1 MKRIFQTSFSF
12 SILVTTV
19 ILLSFNN
26 AVGVNLSIEP
36 KPKILAVPT
45 YTSVP
50 ANAASDVNQSAD
62 IVLTFSEAI
71 RDSAPGNNA
80 LTNVTIDSHIVLKL
94 NNAGGADIPFDATI
108 DAGKTIVTINPT
120 GNLPSLTVIYV
131 SIGEVEATSDDADI
145 DPDPTSFT
153 FTVGDFTPPV
163 ITFNPVDGTVGVP
176 TASSIIISF
185 DEDIQQ
191 ADGSPL
197 DAAAIEAG
205 IVELKVTN
213 DAGASVTFTAS
224 FNGTNQI
231 TISPDAILLNNSTYY
246 VELNPIEDVAGNET
260 TQTTITFDT
269 PDTIIPIPVFNP
281 ADGAIGIVETNPITI
296 TFLEPIRNIN
306 NSSITSGD
314 LATLIELKLTDNSG
328 ADVPFTANINGPN
341 TIITITPS
349 SPLAGNTLFYVEIN
363 PIEDFSNNA
372 IVATSSTFTTD
383 DTLPPA
389 ISFNPL
395 GGSIKFSAVGNIVI
409 TFNEPI
415 RNTDDSPITPANIEA
430 GLVEL
435 RETDNIGAAVLFTAT
450 INGSN
455 TVITLNP
462 NTTLLP
468 SQLYYVNV
476 NPIEDVF
483 DHATTAQNITFTTE
497 GIPTISSFSP
507 GAGTCIGDN
516 VTINGTL
523 FTGTG
528 TPLTGNTAPTVR
540 VNGVA
545 IPPANIVTFNYTQI
559 VLTLPAGVTTGPITV
574 RNNDSDLL
582 SDNSATDLNVFPA
595 IDTSLPVIPA
605 TLNPAQNTSVAVQIT
620 GTQSS
625 NYNYALILNSGPGGY
640 MATTQDVNG
649 NNGNRTLTTTPN
661 LSAIGD
667 YTYRIDVSRTN
678 CTTKTLTNTP
688 FTLTVASLAVN
699 VSTTNSPTNDVC
711 IGSSIQ
717 LIGAVSGGTGFYQFR
732 WTSTPAG
739 YSNSSSS
746 PTVTPPADIVSYNLE
761 VEDNAGNIVTGSVNI
776 QVNPVPTAD
785 IVPAPLETAV
795 RKNYTVENRNYQ
807 LYGSPAG
814 GVFSGN
820 GVSLLGDGNYYFNPQ
835 SAAVGN
841 HTITY
846 TYTNVSGCSGLD
858 TEIFEVTPSAINGL
872 DVSYCQNT
880 PSDSPLAPVIISGPA
895 ALGKILP
902 GGYQFTRLIFYRQD
916 FTTFS
921 YCIAEVA
928 PTFPYCGLPN
938 PLTVNSYQT
947 VADIQAGVTLLPG
960 TTFSQPV
967 SYTINLNILRT
978 NYGFSKDNWFYILA
992 YGKDAFG
999 NETYRSFQPFEMLAN
1014 EASPTII
1021 GITEDANICADYS
1034 PTPITLSSSEVTYA
1048 VTGFSMAPAAFTA
1061 SLSGSSFHPED
1072 PVLLGKDERP
1082 LRITMNYND
1091 GNNCPNS
1098 VIRNFNWIK
1107 KPDAPIAP
1115 DVEFCQV
1122 ASPTSFTISGSP
1134 SGSADKPIWYEEAT
1148 PTIPIDSIN
1157 WKLTAPGVSGTATIV
1172 KEFLVLQQYK
1182 GCKGNTTLV
1191 QIEIKAAPD
1200 ANFTPPSICDGR
1212 DFTLTGP
1219 LDSNAGN
1226 TPYSTYDWS
1235 FGNSTTVSVAS
1246 DNLVTYNYGTN
1257 TGGTPY
1263 TIGLKV
1269 TNSVGCENTSTR
1281 PITVGINPKYELGY
1295 QFICDGDNTEFK
1307 AIITGNVTATEF
1319 EWDFGDGT
1327 ILPRGPA
1334 ASNQNPIHDFAT
1346 SGEYN
1351 VTVTSYTAQGCFNP
1365 TAKNVTILDYLTHS
1379 SANPY
1384 SMAAI
1389 DGGKGLW
1396 KLEDVNG
1403 NSTWEFAQG
1412 TSPLKSLLTTP
1423 AWVTNASGDYNSNE
1437 KSFLNSPCFNIA
1449 AIERPVLLMDM
1460 VLNTQENFDGA
1471 VLEYSVDN
1479 GVIWLPGGA
1488 VDSGINWF
1496 NTSGFFA
1503 GNIGNS
1509 PVGWSG
1515 DSKDLLDNPAKNKLV
1530 EVRRVLDNL
1539 DQLNAGKMQKVRFRI
1554 AFQSNPDLQAEGMG
1568 FNNMIIDS
1576 RDRISLAENFTNPGG
1591 TQSFGNDIS
1600 FNSLLGAE
1608 IAKIEYHVGFP
1619 SADPIF
1625 AANEADPSARAAF
1638 YGISKDDVTRGYIDG
1653 ASGGRFNQAW
1663 AQNRL
1668 NKQSLK
1674 SSPYTISV
1682 DTQVPASPDYI
1693 KIAVSIKADENIISL
1708 RKPILQIAVVEKTV
1722 SSNEFVLRK
1731 LVPSA
1736 AGTPLSVPMAKD
1748 AIINIVESVR
1758 IENANDVTNLA
1769 LVVFIQDEVTREV
1782 YQAAFNLTPTNLP
1795 TANVIT
1801 GIEQIAEFIQFYP
1814 NPANDSFVIELPNKT
1829 ESRLSVHMIDQ
1840 VGRLVHESTIET
1852 GEQTKTINTQD
1863 LAGGIYVVQIGA
1875 GKSGVVRKKMMI
1887 VHKQ

>member
-1 MKRIFQTSFSF
+1 MKRIFQIKLLLPFFAMMLLHSTVASAVTSD
-12 SILVTTV
+12 L
-19 ILLSFNN
+19 
-26 AVGVNLSIEP
+26 P
-36 KPKILAVPT
+36 KGNKEKILAIPT
-45 YTSVP
+45 FISVP
-50 ANAASDVNQSAD
+50 ANADIGVNQSAD

-71 RDSAPGNNA
+71 RDSGSGNNP
-80 LTNVTIDSHIVLKL
+80 LTNGNIASHIVLKL
-94 NNAGGADIPFDATI
+94 NDVGGADIPFVATI

-163 ITFNPVDGTVGVP
+163 ITFNPADGTVGVP
-176 TASSIIISF
+176 TASNIIISF
-185 DEDIQQ
+185 DEAIQQ

-213 DAGASVTFTAS
+213 DAGASVPFTAS

-281 ADGAIGIVETNPITI
+281 ADGAIGVVETNPITI

-383 DTLPPA
+383 DTLPPT

-435 RETDNIGAAVLFTAT
+435 RETDNVGTAVLFTAT

-468 SQLYYVNV
+468 NQLYYVNV
-476 NPIEDVF
+476 NPIEDVL

-497 GIPTISSFSP
+497 VKPNISSFTP

-516 VTINGTL
+516 VTINGVG

-528 TPLTGNTAPTVR
+528 NPITGNTPPTVR

-545 IPPANIVTFNYTQI
+545 IAPANIVTFNYTEI
-559 VLTLPAGVTTGPITV
+559 VFTLPTGLTTGPITV

-582 SDNSATDLNVFPA
+582 SANSGTDLNVFAA

-620 GTQSS
+620 GTQGS
-625 NYNYALILNSGPGGY
+625 NYDYAMILNSGPGGY
-640 MATTQDVNG
+640 AATTQNTTG

-661 LSAIGD
+661 LSLVGD
-667 YTYRIDVSRTN
+667 YTYRIDVSRTG
-678 CTTKTLTNTP
+678 CTTKTLINTP

-699 VSTTNSPTNDVC
+699 VSTTNSPSNDVC
-711 IGSSIQ
+711 AGSSIQ

-746 PTVTPPADIVSYNLE
+746 PTVTPPANIVSYNLE
-761 VEDNAGNIVTGSVNI
+761 VEDNAGNIVMGSVNI
-776 QVNPVPTAD
+776 TVNAVPTAD
-785 IVPAPLETAV
+785 IVPAPFETAV
-795 RKNYTVENRNYQ
+795 RKDYTVENRNYQ

-835 SAAVGN
+835 SATVGS

-846 TYTNVSGCSGLD
+846 TYTNGSGCSGQD
-858 TEIFEVTPSAINGL
+858 TEVFKVTPTAINGL
-872 DVSYCQNT
+872 DVSYCQNRIT
-880 PSDSPLAPVIISGPA
+880 DSPLSPITLANSMLSA
-895 ALGKILP
+895 TH
-902 GGYQFTRLIFYRQD
+902 QFTRLVFYREE
-916 FTTFS
+916 
-921 YCIAEVA
+921 IA
-928 PTFPYCGLPN
+928 FPYTYCFAEPVPFYPTCGGSLANPLSVNSFQVITDIQTGLPVLS
-938 PLTVNSYQT
+938 P
-947 VADIQAGVTLLPG
+947 A
-960 TTFSQPV
+960 
-967 SYTINLNILRT
+967 SYTLNLDVARQ
-978 NYGFSKDNWFYILA
+978 YGFSSQYRFYIFV
-992 YGKDAFG
+992 YGKNAAG
-999 NETYRSFQPFEMLAN
+999 VENIVTLQPFQVFKN
-1014 EASPTII
+1014 DASPFIK
-1021 GITEDANICADYS
+1021 GIDENANICADS
-1034 PTPITLSSSEVTYA
+1034 QSPITLSSSEAAYT
-1048 VTGFSMAPAAFTA
+1048 VTGFSLAPASFSAALT
-1061 SLSGSSFHPED
+1061 GSDFHPENAA
-1072 PVLLGKDERP
+1072 LLGKDERP

-1091 GNNCPNS
+1091 RNNCPNS
-1098 VIRNFNWIK
+1098 VLRNFNWVK

-1219 LDSNAGN
+1219 VDVEAGN
-1226 TPYSTYDWS
+1226 SPYSTYDWS

-1307 AIITGNVTATEF
+1307 AIITGNVIATEF

-1449 AIERPVLLMDM
+1449 AIERPVLSMDM

-1515 DSKDLLDNPAKNKLV
+1515 DSDDLLDNPTKNKLV
-1530 EVRRVLDNL
+1530 EVRRALDNL
-1539 DQLNAGKMQKVRFRI
+1539 DQLNAGTMQKVRFRI

-1591 TQSFGNDIS
+1591 TQSLGNDIS

-1638 YGISKDDVTRGYIDG
+1638 YGISKDDVARGYIDG

-1693 KIAVSIKADENIISL
+1693 KIAVSINADENIISL

-1814 NPANDSFVIELPNKT
+1814 NPANESFVIELPTKT